1 VLARVLPPRTLGV
14 MLLLALGACGSGEEF
29 GGAATGAFCADAGQL
44 ACCVGGCDGD
54 TVATPVCDASGWQ
67 CPGGSVS
74 SAECPGSRFCLG
86 PACAIPP
93 GFGCCEDGCD
103 GDRVARPVCIDTGWA
118 CPRGSVSSD
127 RCPGRRFC
135 QGPLGAPALRAPA
148 GAMDGPSGPE

>member
-1 VLARVLPPRTLGV
+1 VLARVPPPLGA

-44 ACCVGGCDGD
+44 ACCVGGCNGD
-54 TVATPVCDASGWQ
+54 TVTAPICDASGWQ

-74 SAECPGSRFCLG
+74 SAACPGSRFCLG
-86 PACAIPP
+86 SACAIPP
-93 GFGCCEDGCD
+93 GFGCCEESCD
-103 GDRVARPVCIDTGWA
+103 GDRVARPVCTDTGWA

-127 RCPGRRFC
+127 GCPGRRFC
-135 QGPLGAPALRAPA
+135 QGPLGAPLLRSPA